1 MQRRHNPGR
10 HGNQEKPRLRRGNDV
25 KDLLSKQREAIAI
38 AVQSLMLHKT
48 RSFLTMLGIVFGVGA
63 VIAMLSIGEGARQE
77 SLEQIEVLG
86 VRNVII
92 RSLPQLE
99 ADEEEEP
106 SIVRPYGISLKD
118 AEAIRAVCGFAD
130 RIAVN
135 WESDVESR
143 TYQGT
148 APVKLIGTTPDH
160 EAIFNIRLTDGQFI
174 TRHHIAANANVCLI
188 GSEIKKKLFGF
199 ENPMSRL
206 VKIEDQWFTVVG
218 VMGEKKE
225 SLTGD
230 AALPSI
236 NGSVIIP
243 LSTAMSKFPREAKA
257 GVARMGRRFR
267 FRNQT
272 GAGYLDRSTIDQIAV
287 QVDEDADIS
296 EASAIISRLLRQR
309 HNGQLDFTV
318 TIPEQLIEQSQK
330 TQSIF
335 NIVMGAIAGI
345 SLLVG
350 GIGIMNIMLA
360 SVLER
365 TREIGIRRAIGATRA
380 MIITQ
385 FLAEAAMLSIIG
397 GLAGI
402 LLGWALTEIITAYA
416 EWRTIVSLWSI
427 MLAFT
432 VAAATGIVF
441 GYYPAR
447 RAADKD
453 VIEALRYE

>member
-1 MQRRHNPGR
+1 M
-10 HGNQEKPRLRRGNDV
+10 
-25 KDLLSKQREAIAI
+25 KDLFSKQREAITIAI
-38 AVQSLMLHKT
+38 QSLTLHKT

-92 RSLPQLE
+92 RSLPQPE
-99 ADEEEEP
+99 TDDEEEP
-106 SIVRPYGISLKD
+106 GAVRPYGISLKD
-118 AEAIRAVCGFAD
+118 AEAIREVCSFAD

-160 EAIFNIRLTDGQFI
+160 ESIFNIRLTEGQFI
-174 TRHHIAANANVCLI
+174 TRHHIDANANVCLI
-188 GSEIKKKLFGF
+188 GSEIKQKLFGF
-199 ENPMSRL
+199 DNPMNKL

-218 VMGEKKE
+218 VMGGKKE
-225 SLTGD
+225 ALTGE

-236 NGSVIIP
+236 NASMIIP
-243 LSTAMSKFPREAKA
+243 LSTAMAKFPREMK
-257 GVARMGRRFR
+257 GSVARMGRRYR
-267 FRNQT
+267 YRSQIED
-272 GAGYLDRSTIDQIAV
+272 GYLDRNTIDQIAV
-287 QVDEDADIS
+287 QVDEETDIS
-296 EASAIISRLLRQR
+296 EAAAIISRLIRKR
-309 HNGQLDFTV
+309 HNDQTDFTV

-427 MLAFT
+427 ILAFT

-447 RAADKD
+447 RAANKD
-453 VIEALRYE
+453 VIESLRYE

>member
-1 MQRRHNPGR
+1 VR
-10 HGNQEKPRLRRGNDV
+10 
-25 KDLLSKQREAIAI
+25 DLFSKHREAISI
-38 AVQSLMLHKT
+38 AFQSLALHKT

-92 RSLPQLE
+92 RSLPQPE
-99 ADEEEEP
+99 TEDEDAP
-106 SIVRPYGISLKD
+106 GVVRPNGISLKD
-118 AEAIRAVCGFAD
+118 ADAIRQVCSFAEE
-130 RIAVN
+130 IAIN

-143 TYQGT
+143 TYLGT
-148 APVKLIGTTPDH
+148 TPVKLIGTTPQH
-160 EAIFNIRLTDGQFI
+160 ESIFNVRLEDGSFI
-174 TRHHIAANANVCLI
+174 SSHHLATYANVCVI
-188 GSEIKKKLFGF
+188 GSEVKQKLFGF
-199 ENPMSRL
+199 ENPLNKL
-206 VKIEDQWFTVVG
+206 VKIDDQWFTVIG
-218 VMGEKKE
+218 IIAGKKE
-225 SLTGD
+225 VLTGGM
-230 AALPSI
+230 ALPSL
-236 NGSVIIP
+236 NASMLIP
-243 LSTAMSKFPREAKA
+243 LTTAMAKFPREAT
-257 GVARMGRRFR
+257 GSVARMGRRFR
-267 FRNQT
+267 FRGQT
-272 GAGYLDRSTIDQIAV
+272 DSEYLDRSTIDQIAV
-287 QVDEDADIS
+287 RINERTDIA
-296 EASAIISRLLRQR
+296 EAANILTRLLQKR
-309 HNGQLDFTV
+309 HNDQLDFTV

-335 NIVMGAIAGI
+335 NVVMGAIAGI

-365 TREIGIRRAIGATRA
+365 TREIGVRRAIGATRA

-385 FLAEAAMLSIIG
+385 FLAEATMLSVLGGVIG
-397 GLAGI
+397 I
-402 LLGWALTEIITAYA
+402 FLGWGLTEIITAYA

-427 MLAFT
+427 VLAFT

-441 GYYPAR
+441 GYFPAR

>member
-1 MQRRHNPGR
+1 MGSFLLHLQ
-10 HGNQEKPRLRRGNDV
+10 RGNDV
-25 KDLLSKQREAIAI
+25 MHYISKHREAVSIAF
-38 AVQSLMLHKT
+38 QSLALHKT

-92 RSLPQLE
+92 RSMAQPE
-99 ADEEEEP
+99 SDGEDDP
-106 SIVRPYGISLKD
+106 GTVRPYGISLKD
-118 AEAIRAVCGFAD
+118 ADAIRQVCGFATE
-130 RIAVN
+130 IAVN

-148 APVKLIGTTPDH
+148 ARVKLIGTTPEH
-160 EAIFNIRLTDGQFI
+160 EEIFNVRMEEGSFLAKHHLTEYS
-174 TRHHIAANANVCLI
+174 NVCVI
-188 GSEIKKKLFGF
+188 GSEIKQQLFGF
-199 ENPMSRL
+199 ENPLNKL
-206 VKIEDQWFTVVG
+206 VKIDDQWFTVIG
-218 VMGEKKE
+218 VLAGKKE
-225 SLTGD
+225 ALAGS
-230 AALPSI
+230 AALPSL
-236 NGSVIIP
+236 NGSILIP
-243 LSTAMSKFPREAKA
+243 LTTAMAKFPREVT
-257 GVARMGRRFR
+257 GSVVRMGRRR
-267 FRNQT
+267 FRGQSDEE
-272 GAGYLDRSTIDQIAV
+272 YLDRSTIDQIAV
-287 QVDEDADIS
+287 RVDENTDIT
-296 EASAIISRLLRQR
+296 EAASIISRLLKKR
-309 HNGQLDFTV
+309 HNDQLDFTV

-365 TREIGIRRAIGATRA
+365 TREIGVRRAIGATRT

-385 FLAEAAMLSIIG
+385 FLAEATMLSVLG
-397 GLAGI
+397 GIAGI
-402 LLGWALTEIITAYA
+402 LLGWGLTEIITAYA

-427 MLAFT
+427 ILAFT

-441 GYYPAR
+441 GYFPAR

>member
-1 MQRRHNPGR
+1 M
-10 HGNQEKPRLRRGNDV
+10 
-25 KDLLSKQREAIAI
+25 KDLVSKNREAITI
-38 AVQSLMLHKT
+38 AFQSLTLHKM

-92 RSLPQLE
+92 RSLPQPE
-99 ADEEEEP
+99 PDEEDGP
-106 SIVRPYGISLKD
+106 GTVRPYGISLKD
-118 AEAIRAVCGFAD
+118 ADAIRDVCGFAEE
-130 RIAVN
+130 ITVN
-135 WESDVESR
+135 WESDVEAR

-148 APVKLIGTTPDH
+148 SPVRLIGTTPEH
-160 EAIFNIRLTDGQFI
+160 EEIFNVRLEEGNFLSP
-174 TRHHIAANANVCLI
+174 HHLDTYANVCI
-188 GSEIKKKLFGF
+188 VGSEIKQNLFGF
-199 ENPMSRL
+199 ENPLNKL
-206 VKIEDQWFTVVG
+206 VKIEDQWFTVIG
-218 VMGEKKE
+218 VIAGKKE
-225 SLTGD
+225 AVTGGI
-230 AALPSI
+230 ALPSLNASI
-236 NGSVIIP
+236 LIP
-243 LSTAMSKFPREAKA
+243 LTTAMAKFPREAT
-257 GVARMGRRFR
+257 GSVARMGRRFR
-267 FRNQT
+267 NRGNSDDE
-272 GAGYLDRSTIDQIAV
+272 YLDRSSIDQVAVRIDDETDIA
-287 QVDEDADIS
+287 
-296 EASAIISRLLRQR
+296 EASIIISRVLKNR
-309 HNGQLDFTV
+309 HNDQMDFSV

-365 TREIGIRRAIGATRA
+365 TREIGVRRAIGATRA

-385 FLAEAAMLSIIG
+385 FLAEATMLSVLG
-397 GLAGI
+397 GVIGI
-402 LLGWALTEIITAYA
+402 LLGWGLTELITAYA
-416 EWRTIVSLWSI
+416 EWRTIISLWSI
-427 MLAFT
+427 LLAFT

-441 GYYPAR
+441 GYFPAR